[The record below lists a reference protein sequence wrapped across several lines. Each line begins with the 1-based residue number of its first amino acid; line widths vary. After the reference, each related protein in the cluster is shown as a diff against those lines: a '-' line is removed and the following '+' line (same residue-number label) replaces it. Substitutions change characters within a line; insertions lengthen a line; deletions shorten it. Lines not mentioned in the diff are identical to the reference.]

1 MIYTFSQE
9 TIMQTI
15 DPTETAATTQAAAPA
30 PAGAPNAPKMPRAKA
45 SPRPRHKAAS
55 PAASPAAPATGGPVD
70 KPATQAAAE
79 TPAKKAVKAT
89 VKATPPKA
97 RKTSPASK
105 PAVAAVAEKTEAAAA
120 KQPKLKLVRDSFTIP
135 QADFELIGQL
145 KARALAFQR
154 PAKKS
159 ELLRAGLHALAALDD
174 AALRRALDAL
184 VPLKAGRPKK
194 TD

>member
-1 MIYTFSQE
+1 
-9 TIMQTI
+9 MQTI
-15 DPTETAATTQAAAPA
+15 DPTETAATTHAAAPA
-30 PAGAPNAPKMPRAKA
+30 PAGAANTPKMPRAKA
-45 SPRPRHKAAS
+45 PPRPRHKAT
-55 PAASPAAPATGGPVD
+55 SPAAPALAKSVDQPV
-70 KPATQAAAE
+70 AQAVTEPSAR
-79 TPAKKAVKAT
+79 KAVKAT
-89 VKATPPKA
+89 VKTAPPKA

-105 PAVAAVAEKTEAAAA
+105 PAAPAVSEKTEAVAA

-145 KARALAFQR
+145 KARALGFQR